1 MGFALEMRGEDES
14 LPWLQRGWETL
25 GFGVDAADLLRGA
38 ARLFLYLQTDVHE
51 GTIDRKAALVTPPQ
65 ALSVFIVSLW
75 SK

>member
-1 MGFALEMRGEDES
+1 MS
-14 LPWLQRGWETL
+14 LCPGSSGGGKPL